1 MKNTEAIQY
10 TKSISLVIIA
20 LSLFLLPLF
29 FMVNTTDFFIYPKQ
43 VLMIFATLALL
54 ILWAVRSYF
63 EQKIIIRTSPFNLPV
78 FLFGAIVLVSSL
90 LAPNTYDSL
99 LQAVPLLLTL
109 VFYFVTVNT
118 IDNRNAFNVA
128 LSALM
133 LGAVVSSLISLLY
146 FFNLFIFPFPAIQS
160 QYFTTFGS
168 PVQHIAYLLPI
179 VLLSSIYVWK
189 RYKAGSLKEFGRD
202 YNLIIHVVSSIL
214 IVLGIALTIY
224 KVAALPQKPIVLPFD
239 YGFQI
244 ALASIAQDTGRMLLS
259 FLFGSGYGTYL
270 VDFTR
275 FQPVTFNLEE
285 NLWNLSF
292 SFSSSYLLEL
302 VSTIGVLGV
311 LAYIFIFLRTIKT
324 RTNPTNPLF
333 IAVLTAF
340 VLSALI
346 SYSYILATLLFVL
359 LAFYCVYLFLE
370 GDKRVD
376 DVVISLVTFKQGL
389 LAFESETESNRHRAR
404 TEGVAFPIVAIVFAL
419 LLSGFVGF
427 FGTKLL
433 LSDITFA
440 KSLQQDA
447 LTSGQD
453 TYDLQRSAMDPN
465 SISGF
470 PYKSDYY
477 RVFSQVNLALANSLV
492 TNLQG
497 ASPSAQQQQTILAL
511 LQQSINSARAA
522 ATLSPMT
529 PANWENLSQVYRS
542 LIGVGQNSEQFAV
555 ASLQQAIRLYPYNPR
570 LYIALGGIFYQLGA
584 YDQAINQFQIAASL
598 KNDYANAYY
607 NLGHAYEA
615 KEDFQNALTNYQVV
629 RQLVAN
635 DKESVAQIDKEI
647 AALQGKAQT
656 QANAPT
662 DVKPSDNQDPLEVNE
677 PNPQFPER
685 DEDEKIEVS
694 PPPQGPAADVDNDAT
709 PSAR

>member
-10 TKSISLVIIA
+10 TKSVSLVVIVV
-20 LSLFLLPLF
+20 SLFLLPLF

-43 VLMIFATLALL
+43 VLMMFASLILL
-54 ILWAVRSYF
+54 LLWAVRSYF
-63 EQKIIIRTSPFNLPV
+63 ERKIIIRTSPFNLPV
-78 FLFGAIVLVSSL
+78 FLFGAVILISSL
-90 LAPNTYDSL
+90 ISPNTYDSL
-99 LQAVPLLLTL
+99 IQAVPLLLALLYYFTL
-109 VFYFVTVNT
+109 INT
-118 IDNRNAFNVA
+118 IDNRNSFNVA
-128 LSALM
+128 LSSLM
-133 LGAVVSSLISLLY
+133 LGAVVSSIISLLY
-146 FFNLFIFPFPAIQS
+146 FFNLFVFPFPAIQS

-179 VLLSSIYVWK
+179 VLLSGIYVWK

-202 YNLIIHVVSSIL
+202 YNLIIHVVSSVLIL
-214 IVLGIALTIY
+214 LGIALTIY
-224 KVAALPQKPIVLPFD
+224 KVAALPEKPIVLPFN

-244 ALASIAQDTGRMLLS
+244 ALSSIAQDTGRMLLS
-259 FLFGSGYGTYL
+259 FLFGSGYGTFL
-270 VDFTR
+270 ASFTR
-275 FQPVTFNLEE
+275 FQPLAFNLEQ

-302 VSTIGVLGV
+302 VSTVGVLGV
-311 LAYIFIFLRTIKT
+311 LSYLFIFLRTIKT
-324 RTNPTNPLF
+324 RTNPISPLF
-333 IAVLTAF
+333 IAVVTAF

-346 SYSYILATLLFVL
+346 PYSFTLVTLLFVL

-376 DVVISLVTFKQGL
+376 DVVISLVAFKQGL
-389 LAFESETESNRHRAR
+389 LAFESEAEASRHRAR
-404 TEGVAFPIVAIVFAL
+404 TEGLAFPVLTIVVSLAIA
-419 LLSGFVGF
+419 GFVGF
-427 FGTKLL
+427 FGTRLL

-447 LTSGQD
+447 LTSGQQ
-453 TYDLQRSAMDPN
+453 TYDLQRAAMDPN
-465 SISGF
+465 SVSGF
-470 PYKSDYY
+470 PYKADYY

-492 TNLQG
+492 TNLEG

-522 ATLSPMT
+522 ATLSPLT

-542 LIGVGQNSEQFAV
+542 LIGVGQNAEQFAI

-570 LYIALGGIFYQLGA
+570 LYIALGGVFYQLGA
-584 YDQAINQFQIAASL
+584 YDQAINQFQIAVSL

-615 KEDFQNALTNYQVV
+615 KEDYQNAVANYQVV

-635 DKESVAQIDKEI
+635 DPQSLEQIEKEI
-647 AALQGKAQT
+647 EAIQGQAQT
-656 QANAPT
+656 QPEERT
-662 DVKPSDNQDPLEVNE
+662 DVEPSDNQDPLEVNQ
-677 PNPQFPER
+677 PSTQFPPT
-685 DEDEKIEVS
+685 DEPIEVS
-694 PPPQGPAADVDNDAT
+694 PPPQGPSAERPAEAT
-709 PSAR
+709 RSAN

>member
-10 TKSISLVIIA
+10 TKSISLLIIA
-20 LSLFLLPLF
+20 ASLFLLPLF

-43 VLMIFATLALL
+43 VLMMFATLALL

-63 EQKIIIRTSPFNLPV
+63 ERKIIIRTSPFNLPI
-78 FLFGAIVLVSSL
+78 FLFGAVVLVSSL
-90 LAPNTYDSL
+90 ISPNTYDSL
-99 LQAVPLLLTL
+99 IQAVPLLLAL
-109 VFYFVTVNT
+109 LFYFATINT

-133 LGAVVSSLISLLY
+133 LGAVASSIISLLY
-146 FFNLFIFPFPAIQS
+146 FFNLFVFPFPAIQS

-179 VLLSSIYVWK
+179 VLLSGIYVWK

-202 YNLIIHVVSSIL
+202 YNLLIHVVSSVL
-214 IVLGIALTIY
+214 IILGIALTIY
-224 KVAALPQKPIVLPFD
+224 KVAALPEKPIVLPFN

-275 FQPVTFNLEE
+275 FQPLAFNLEQ

-302 VSTIGVLGV
+302 VSTVGVLGIISF
-311 LAYIFIFLRTIKT
+311 LFIFLRTIKT
-324 RTNPTNPLF
+324 RTNPISPLF
-333 IAVLTAF
+333 IAVVTAF

-346 SYSYILATLLFVL
+346 PYSFTLVTLLFVL

-376 DVVISLVTFKQGL
+376 DVVISLVAFKQGL
-389 LAFESETESNRHRAR
+389 FAFESEAEASRHRAR
-404 TEGVAFPIVAIVFAL
+404 TEGLAFPVIAVVLALAIT
-419 LLSGFVGF
+419 GFVGF
-427 FGTKLL
+427 FGTRLL

-447 LTSGQD
+447 LTSGQQ
-453 TYDLQRSAMDPN
+453 TYDLQRAAMDPN
-465 SISGF
+465 SLNGF
-470 PYKSDYY
+470 PYKADYY

-542 LIGVGQNSEQFAV
+542 LIGVGQNAEQFAV

-570 LYIALGGIFYQLGA
+570 LYIALGGIFYQLQA
-584 YDQAINQFQIAASL
+584 YDQAINQFQIAVSL

-615 KEDFQNALTNYQVV
+615 KQDYQNALTNYQIV
-629 RQLVAN
+629 RQLIAN
-635 DKESVAQIDKEI
+635 DPESVKQIDEEI
-647 AALQGKAQT
+647 EALQARAQT
-656 QANAPT
+656 QPEAPT
-662 DVKPSDNQDPLEVNE
+662 DVEPSDNQDPLEVNQ
-677 PNPQFPER
+677 PSQQFPPS
-685 DEDEKIEVS
+685 DNPIEVS
-694 PPPQGPAADVDNDAT
+694 PPPQGPAAERPNEAT
-709 PSAR
+709 GSAR

>member
-1 MKNTEAIQY
+1 MKNLEAIQY

-20 LSLFLLPLF
+20 ASLFLLPLF
-29 FMVNTTDFFIYPKQ
+29 FLVNTTDFFIYPKQ
-43 VLMIFATLALL
+43 VLMMFATLALL
-54 ILWAVRSYF
+54 ILWGARSYF
-63 EQKIIIRTSPFNLPV
+63 ERKIIIRTSPFNLPV
-78 FLFGAIVLVSSL
+78 FLFGAIILISSL

-99 LQAVPLLLTL
+99 IQAVPLLLTL
-109 VFYFVTVNT
+109 LFYFATVNT
-118 IDNRNAFNVA
+118 IDNRNAFNIA

-133 LGAVVSSLISLLY
+133 IGAVVSSLISLLY
-146 FFNLFIFPFPAIQS
+146 FFNIHIFPFPAIQS

-202 YNLIIHVVSSIL
+202 YNLVIHVVSSVL
-214 IVLGIALTIY
+214 IIMGIALTIY
-224 KVAALPQKPIVLPFD
+224 KVAALPEKPIVLPFN

-275 FQPVTFNLEE
+275 FHPVSFNLEE

-311 LAYIFIFLRTIKT
+311 LSYIFIFLRTVKT
-324 RTNPTNPLF
+324 RTNPISPLL
-333 IAVLTAF
+333 IAVLAAF

-346 SYSYILATLLFVL
+346 PYSYILVTLLFVL

-389 LAFESETESNRHRAR
+389 FAFESEAESNRHRAR
-404 TEGVAFPIVAIVFAL
+404 TEGVVFPIIAIVLTLGLA
-419 LLSGFVGF
+419 GFVGF

-447 LTSGQD
+447 LTSGQE
-453 TYDLQRSAMDPN
+453 TYDLQRVAMDSN
-465 SISGF
+465 SMNGF
-470 PYKSDYY
+470 PYKADYY

-497 ASPSAQQQQTILAL
+497 ASPSAQQQQTILLL

-615 KEDFQNALTNYQVV
+615 KEDFQNALINYQIV

-635 DKESVAQIDKEI
+635 DQQSVEQIDQEI
-647 AALQGKAQT
+647 QALQGKAQT
-656 QANAPT
+656 QANVPE
-662 DVKPSDNQDPLEVNE
+662 DVEPSDNQDPLEVNE
-677 PNPQFPER
+677 PAQQFPPQE
-685 DEDEKIEVS
+685 EQIEVS
-694 PPPQGPAADVDNDAT
+694 PPPQGPDAERPADAT
-709 PSAR
+709 GSAR